1 MKDFDKLFENYLRN
15 ELKENEGLTPDE
27 LEDMIP
33 ELYER
38 WATTPNPETDGLSPE
53 EFFARVDDPE
63 KLVGMFVES
72 NEGDS
77 NPCSLLCDRI
87 TEVKGCDVYLGK
99 LVDKSVDPK
108 TAIAALNLICES
120 GAEMPT
126 DKMVDI
132 MLDESAD
139 EGLREACADELKEEA
154 GKVAEKLY
162 AALPSASLADKE
174 IIADVLVEGEKD
186 ERTYEL
192 LRELFAT
199 SDNLPFVAGLIG
211 KYGDER
217 AAEYLYP
224 ALDDCNYMEYIE
236 IRNAIEQMGGVVD
249 DTVRDFSDDEFYK
262 AIKNLK

>member
-1 MKDFDKLFENYLRN
+1 MKDFDKLFEKF
-15 ELKENEGLTPDE
+15 LKNKIAENDGLTPDE
-27 LEDMIP
+27 LEDKIP
-33 ELYER
+33 EFYEE
-38 WATTPNPETDGLSPE
+38 WATSPNAETDGVSPE
-53 EFFARVDDPE
+53 EYFERVTDPE

-87 TEVKGCDVYLGK
+87 AEVKGCDVHLKK
-99 LVDKSVDPK
+99 LVDKDAEPK
-108 TAIAALNLICES
+108 TAIAALNLLCES

-126 DKMVDI
+126 DKMVEI

-139 EGLREACADELKEEA
+139 EGLREACADEIKEDA
-154 GKVAEKLY
+154 GKIVEKLY
-162 AALPSASLADKE
+162 AALADASVSLKE
-174 IIADVLVEGEKD
+174 MIADVLVECDKD

-199 SDNLPFVAGLIG
+199 SDNLPYVAGLIG

-249 DTVRDFSDDEFYK
+249 DTARDFSDDEFYK